1 MGESMK
7 KIMALGLAVV
17 FMVSMV
23 LTGCGKGAG
32 TGQEE
37 AGKGGKV
44 KIRFASLP
52 GTARRIWRISRS
64 WWMLLMSSM
73 MILRWSWKPT
83 AVILIPKLRQAWVRE
98 MRRM

>member
-1 MGESMK
+1 MK

-23 LTGCGKGAG
+23 LTGCGKSAG

-44 KIRFASLP
+44 KIRFASWDSAEDLEDQQKLVD
-52 GTARRIWRISRS
+52 AFNEQHDDIEVV
-64 WWMLLMSSM
+64 L
-73 MILRWSWKPT
+73 KPT
-83 AVILIPKLRQAWVRE
+83 AVILIPKLQQAWVRE